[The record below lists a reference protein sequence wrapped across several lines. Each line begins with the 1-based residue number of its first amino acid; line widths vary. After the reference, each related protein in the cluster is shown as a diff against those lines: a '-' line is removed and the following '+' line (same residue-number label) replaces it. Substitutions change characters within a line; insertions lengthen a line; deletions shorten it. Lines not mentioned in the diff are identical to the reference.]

1 MPENLFSNSPA
12 VWIALAAG
20 FLALPLM
27 IHLINR
33 LRYRRVPWAAM
44 EFLRIS
50 QRKNRHRIWLKQLLL
65 LLARMAILGTLLLMF
80 SHLGCRDTSW
90 TNLLGRGVTHH
101 YLLLDDSL
109 SMSASDEAGTSGFE
123 RARQTAL
130 KILERAYGEP
140 GQVLSVLRWSQIPPP
155 AESTAGDKDHAT
167 PPRWDWQ
174 AQSLDRQTQ
183 ESIRKFLESL
193 PRSAL
198 ACGPEPVAE
207 IVEDAIRSRPDE
219 TAIVYWLSDFRHD
232 DWHSDGRMPQRLQS
246 LRDIAQRIELLRC
259 DTVSRENLAIRQL
272 RPVGN
277 VRSMQV
283 PISLS
288 ITVENFGQRSAR
300 NVTVSLSQRP
310 ISSPDGKQIVE
321 GDPEPLPTLFI
332 EEIPPGGAV
341 TRMFNT
347 AFAEPGSYLVRA
359 ELPADPLRE
368 DNLRSVIVEVS
379 PTRRV
384 LVLEGP
390 TGNAAAPFLERAL
403 GAKGLTGLSVDTRP
417 LDYLRDPVDHSLEE
431 YDVILVSAVSSLN
444 EAAVD
449 RLERFVD
456 RGGGLGWFLGPE
468 LDRAFYERSLYRGGQ
483 GLFSVPLAGPVEIPV
498 RGSEDPPDVVASEHP
513 LLAALRSLRNSPLD
527 LVQIERAYV
536 PAPQW
541 RESREDSTV
550 PTRDVAFPC
559 TLRGDPRRPLMVL
572 DRFGRGRTALIMTTA
587 APTWNNWAR
596 NPTFVVVALL
606 LQDHLAVGR
615 FPDEELIVGQAWRWP
630 VQPGGGETLLL
641 QTPATAERPG
651 QAVLLEPRSPEGGAA
666 EFCLS
671 RDVAGRCLND
681 EPGVYA
687 VTVPASGAGG
697 RTTLHAVG
705 VDCTE
710 SSLETPTASL
720 LTARFGK
727 QAQVLAWDEFRATL
741 EQGPAS
747 PLTRAL
753 LLLVGGLLLAESAL
767 AYFNSYHPR
776 SSP

>member
-20 FLALPLM
+20 LLAIPVL

-50 QRKNRHRIWLKQLLL
+50 QRKNRHRLWLKQLLL
-65 LLARMAILGTLLLMF
+65 LLARMAILSVLLLMF

-109 SMSASDEAGTSGFE
+109 SMSASDEAGTSGLE

-130 KILERAYGEP
+130 KILERAQGKP
-140 GQVLSVLRWSQIPPP
+140 GQLLSVLRWSQIPPP
-155 AESTAGDKDHAT
+155 AETAVGDSQA
-167 PPRWDWQ
+167 PPPQWNWQ
-174 AQSLDRQTQ
+174 AQLLDRQTQ
-183 ESIRKFLESL
+183 DSIVKFLESL

-198 ACGPEPVAE
+198 AAGPEPVAD
-207 IVEDAIRSRPDE
+207 IVEQAIRSRPDE
-219 TAIVYWLSDFRHD
+219 TAIVYWLSDFRHE
-232 DWHSDGRMPQRLQS
+232 DWRSDHRMPRRLES
-246 LRDIAQRIELLRC
+246 LREVAQRIELLRC

-277 VRSMQV
+277 VRAVQV
-283 PISLS
+283 PIPFS
-288 ITVENFGQRSAR
+288 ITVDNFGQSSAR
-300 NVTVSLSQRP
+300 NITVSLNQRP
-310 ISSPDGKQIVE
+310 ISSPDGKQIVQ
-321 GDPEPLPTLFI
+321 GDREPLPNLFI
-332 EEIPPGGAV
+332 EEIPPGGSV
-341 TRMFNT
+341 TRIFNT

-359 ELPADPLRE
+359 ELPTDPLRE
-368 DNLRSVIVEVS
+368 DNLREAVVS
-379 PTRRV
+379 ASPARRV

-403 GAKGLTGLSVDTRP
+403 GAKGLTGIAVETRP
-417 LDYLRDPVDHSLEE
+417 LDYLRDPVDQSLEE
-431 YDVILVSAVSSLN
+431 YDVILVSAVASLDQ
-444 EAAVD
+444 AAVG
-449 RLERFVD
+449 RLEGFVE
-456 RGGGLGWFLGPE
+456 RGGGLAWFLGPE
-468 LDRAFYERSLYRGGQ
+468 LDRAFFEQSLYRGGQ
-483 GLFSVPLAGPVEIPV
+483 GLFSVPLAGPVEIPS
-498 RGSEDPPDVVASEHP
+498 RGSEDPPDVVASQHP

-527 LVQIERAYV
+527 LVQIKRVYV
-536 PAPQW
+536 PAPEW
-541 RESREDSTV
+541 RESREGSTE
-550 PTRDVAFPC
+550 PARDVDLPC
-559 TLRGDPRRPLMVL
+559 TLRGDPRRPLIVL
-572 DRFGRGRTALIMTTA
+572 DRFGRGRTALVMTTA

-596 NPTFVVVALL
+596 NPTFVVVAML
-606 LQDHLAVGR
+606 LQDHLAAGR
-615 FPDEELIVGQAWRWP
+615 YPDEDLIVGRAWRWP
-630 VQPGGGETLLL
+630 VHPGDSETLLL
-641 QTPATAERPG
+641 QTPVTAERPG
-651 QAVLLEPRSPEGGAA
+651 ESVLLEPQSLEGGGA

-671 RDVAGRCLND
+671 RDVTGRCLND

-687 VTVPASGAGG
+687 VTVPAAGPGG

-727 QAQVLAWDEFRATL
+727 QAQVLAWDEFHAAL
-741 EQGPAS
+741 EQVPAS
-747 PLTRAL
+747 PLTRVL
-753 LLLVGGLLLAESAL
+753 LVLVGGLLLAESAL
-767 AYFNSYHPR
+767 VYLNSYHPR